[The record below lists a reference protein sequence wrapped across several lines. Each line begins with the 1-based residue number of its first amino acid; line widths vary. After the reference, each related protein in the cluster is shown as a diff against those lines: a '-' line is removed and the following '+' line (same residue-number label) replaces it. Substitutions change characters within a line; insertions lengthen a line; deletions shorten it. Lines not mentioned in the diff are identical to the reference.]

1 MAANLVC
8 VFSTWGGCFSM
19 MKVLRGRES
28 GRQRSP
34 KCPPPPELLPYL
46 VTRAEM
52 MSVMVPFS
60 SDSISST
67 GPGMGSCWHKCSAR
81 RICCRF
87 CQMISAS
94 FSHLGG
100 SRLSTH
106 RVERPSFPLPPAPTR
121 SAAHPG
127 CPRGGRRCPPAAAGA
142 SIGSAHHPGSS
153 SAVCA
158 AAAASSGASR
168 PAPAGQ
174 DSVTAHRGGTQPLW
188 GPLPAL
194 TTRYCC
200 SVCAS
205 RCSQASSDAF
215 FCCSVVS
222 RERRSWGPSWE
233 SWENWAGDGDSVRA
247 RPAPAPAPPQPLRH
261 LAGACSPGTG

>member
-1 MAANLVC
+1 
-8 VFSTWGGCFSM
+8 
-19 MKVLRGRES
+19 
-28 GRQRSP
+28 
-34 KCPPPPELLPYL
+34 
-46 VTRAEM
+46 M

-94 FSHLGG
+94 FSHLGEGG
-100 SRLSTH
+100 SEAQH
-106 RVERPSFPLPPAPTR
+106 PPCGASAPPPPASPPPPGAPTR
-121 SAAHPG
+121 SATRPG
-127 CPRGGRRCPPAAAGA
+127 YPRGDPRSPPAAAGA
-142 SIGSAHHPGSS
+142 STGSARRPGWSF
-153 SAVCA
+153 AACA

-168 PAPAGQ
+168 PAPARRHGVTGRGDGGHSRHG
-174 DSVTAHRGGTQPLW
+174 DSP
-188 GPLPAL
+188 PAL

-200 SVCAS
+200 SVWAS

-222 RERRSWGPSWE
+222 RDRRSWGPSWE
-233 SWENWAGDGDSVRA
+233 SWENWAGGRGAASG
-247 RPAPAPAPPQPLRH
+247 PAPSAPGSPPSPPRPQIH
-261 LAGACSPGTG
+261 LGGACSPGTG